1 MLWFLCIFMRAI
13 YIHRFRVP
21 CKEPKRI
28 SYMDNLSHSSGL
40 YCRTSYDGTSVRSF
54 FAYAIGK
61 TRGDFMKKFQSAY
74 LFLACSIY
82 IYGITSLFL
91 LSGVGHGESKRAIYD
106 MGVIFQKTSE
116 SLTDNA
122 DYRQAFYAPYTCNGI
137 QICFATDRT
146 EALNDVTIY
155 IYDSTEMLLG
165 EYIVSHEQI
174 QDNQYID
181 IFFEDFLLKE
191 GNRYFFEACI
201 LGEAP
206 NPIRFWMGQTS
217 SEFCMFVQY
226 QGELLENTSIAFNL
240 IYEYTDGKFI
250 AWLFV
255 SVIFL
260 VILVQLLEKH
270 SKQRK
275 RYRNREETENDF
287 KKKHRKN
294 E

>member
-1 MLWFLCIFMRAI
+1 
-13 YIHRFRVP
+13 
-21 CKEPKRI
+21 
-28 SYMDNLSHSSGL
+28 
-40 YCRTSYDGTSVRSF
+40 
-54 FAYAIGK
+54 
-61 TRGDFMKKFQSAY
+61 
-74 LFLACSIY
+74 
-82 IYGITSLFL
+82 
-91 LSGVGHGESKRAIYD
+91 
-106 MGVIFQKTSE
+106 
-116 SLTDNA
+116 
-122 DYRQAFYAPYTCNGI
+122 
-137 QICFATDRT
+137 
-146 EALNDVTIY
+146 
-155 IYDSTEMLLG
+155 MLLG